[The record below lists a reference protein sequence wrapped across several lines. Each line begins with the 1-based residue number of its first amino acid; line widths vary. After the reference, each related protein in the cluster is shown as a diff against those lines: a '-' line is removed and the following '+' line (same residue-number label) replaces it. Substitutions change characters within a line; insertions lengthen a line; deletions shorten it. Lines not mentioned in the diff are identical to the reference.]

1 MKKLTV
7 LVMALVM
14 LLSFAMAETA
24 EISTVHFT
32 EMIPEEL
39 LAAGT
44 YDTLNEDIPAKIWVP
59 NGMFTVADA
68 TEIPEEYATG
78 LEIGMF
84 KYAADESLKIIFTA
98 VPNDGGTF
106 DDLVAA
112 LKADPETFTEV
123 EEAVVNG
130 IRAIGYSSKDENGET
145 LKYVTFEV
153 ADYVWLN
160 LMYKET
166 DNLEFNQAVG
176 MISIS
181 VAPVE

>member
-24 EISTVHFT
+24 EISTVNFT

-84 KYAADESLKIIFTA
+84 SYIRFQIFSFFFIA
-98 VPNDGGTF
+98 K
-106 DDLVAA
+106 
-112 LKADPETFTEV
+112 KA
-123 EEAVVNG
+123 
-130 IRAIGYSSKDENGET
+130 
-145 LKYVTFEV
+145 
-153 ADYVWLN
+153 
-160 LMYKET
+160 
-166 DNLEFNQAVG
+166 
-176 MISIS
+176 
-181 VAPVE
+181 